1 MTAKMRKNAKIKP
14 ITAQTM
20 EIVTPEVRKD
30 MARKFIEGPR
40 EGEQDFRGVFGG
52 GNRYMAAVLD

>member
-1 MTAKMRKNAKIKP
+1 
-14 ITAQTM
+14 M